1 MPRLCVLILFLAA
14 LPVFAQT
21 ADTPDAIIAQENA
34 YWKSFVD
41 GNSAELSALL
51 LPDFVSVAE
60 DIVNRD
66 QQLTHLKRFHEHCTL
81 TPVKLVDPRV
91 TFLTPNIATLV
102 YHATVTSTCGAHTVS
117 ANSNNSS
124 VWLRRDRRWQ
134 LHLQTFSDIAP
145 R

>member
-34 YWKSFVD
+34 YWKSFANGD
-41 GNSAELSALL
+41 ASELSKLL
-51 LPDFVSVAE
+51 LPDFVSVDSE
-60 DIVNRD
+60 LGNRD
-66 QQLTHLKRFHEHCTL
+66 EILAHQKLFHEHCTL

-91 TFLTPNIATLV
+91 IFLTPDIATLV
-102 YHATVTSTCGAHTVS
+102 YHTTVTSTCGSHTVS